1 MEKMALNVTEVSEVL
16 GVSRPVVYQL
26 LKRADFP
33 SFKIGKRT
41 LVSREALQK
50 WVENETVR
58 RQESMENDIRFGI

>member
-1 MEKMALNVTEVSEVL
+1 MEKVALNVTEVAAAL

-58 RQESMENDIRFGI
+58 RQETMDFYRY